1 VVRWTY
7 LAETDAKA
15 KRESEAGMMRH
26 LQHFSSGHTSGYL
39 GTVSDGGATS
49 KRDYDALNRDIILHG
64 SPATV
69 IEKIER
75 LRDLTGIRSV
85 MLHYPP
91 WYGYDKAMASL
102 EMFAS
107 EVMPHFRAKTPA
119 RLRA

>member
-1 VVRWTY
+1 
-7 LAETDAKA
+7 
-15 KRESEAGMMRH
+15 MMRH
-26 LQHFSSGHTSGYL
+26 LQHFSSSHTSGYL

-49 KRDYDALNRDIILHG
+49 KRDFDALNKDIILHG
-64 SPATV
+64 SPASV

-75 LRDLTGIRSV
+75 LRDMTGVRSI

-102 EMFAS
+102 EMFAG
-107 EVMPHFRAKTPA
+107 EVMPHFKTKAPA